1 MRSTA
6 RAWPSGRATSQPSRA
21 PPKLIAIAPPPR
33 SSIKVEPGPL
43 FKLRTIRVVDALGV
57 EFPEADL
64 PQRIVGLK
72 AGDPAAAS
80 EIRAA
85 QTRIVDY
92 FRKQGRP
99 LAKIQSVAPIVDHAQ
114 DIMDVS
120 ISVAPGPIAPFG
132 EATIKG
138 PQTFDPAIVRSFL
151 YIHPGDPYS
160 PAAIADARN
169 SIREIPAVGGV
180 RITEGTTL
188 DAYGRLP
195 YQIDVEDRLPYAVGA
210 SLKYSTTNGPEGQV
224 YWEDRN
230 VFGGAERL
238 RLQADIFYAPP
249 WYISSQSLQHFSS
262 NDIGGRVSASFLK
275 PALGG
280 TTNDLLI
287 DALAE
292 KMSTSGA
299 GFVGYQAEDAD
310 VTASLRHRFN
320 QNFWVQAGL
329 EAQKG
334 DATDALGTVNYT
346 AGRRSCVRQF
356 RHDRQ
361 QARSDARGARSTP
374 PLWASATF
382 LGSSLDLVQVKA
394 GASAYYSID
403 ADSRYVLA
411 GRVAAGA
418 MGGPQL
424 DEIPANW
431 RFYAGG
437 GGSVRGYAYNELGPT
452 VGGAPLS
459 AGAACSTHRRNC
471 ASKSPTRSA
480 SSHFST
486 SETRSPRASRP
497 STSLC
502 SRRRVSACAIIHPSA
517 PFASTSLSP
526 RAARRHRAGRGL
538 CQHRAVLLMAQLFLR
553 LKVLALIALLAL
565 CASAHA
571 AEEDKGVLANLISRA
586 LSSPAMS
593 VSIGAVDGV
602 LSSDATISDIVLSD
616 RQGPWL
622 KVDKVRLVWNRL
634 ALFSRRLE
642 VDQLTIGRME
652 LLRRPLPSET
662 PPPDTGAQQPILP
675 ELPVKVLIKQFGVQE
690 LSLGEPVVGVAARL
704 NISGKATLGPPSE
717 GLDLTLTAQRLD
729 APGDFKTLLDLHSRD
744 RQADAHRKL
753 RPSPLAVFLPI
764 SPISPACRRSSSP
777 SMARAPW
784 TISPRSSTSTQA
796 RTCGRTGR

>member
-1 MRSTA
+1 LTGKRFVKQRDRPGIRLVVALAAGMIVMSDWTVAHAFDFFGLFGSDDTPPAVSRAAIPYSFTVQVAGDASGLKDSVKDASSLYSLRKDAPPDGEALARRAQSDFAPVIDALWGAGYYNATVTIAIDGASLAIGSSDIAAFA
-6 RAWPSGRATSQPSRA
+6 RAAESYRNRSAA
-21 PPKLIAIAPPPR
+21 PVV
-33 SSIKVEPGPL
+33 IKIDPGPL
-43 FKLRTIRVVDALGV
+43 FKLRTVRVLDALGV
-57 EFPEADL
+57 EFPEAEL

-72 AGDPAAAS
+72 PGDPAAAS
-80 EIRAA
+80 AIRAA
-85 QTRIVDY
+85 QTRIIDY

-99 LAKIQSVAPIVDHAQ
+99 LAKIQSIAPVVDHAQ

-132 EATIKG
+132 EATIRG

-180 RITEGTTL
+180 RITEGKTL

-195 YQIDVEDRLPYAVGA
+195 YQIDVDDRLPYAFGA

-238 RLQADIFYAPP
+238 RLQADVFYAPP

-287 DALAE
+287 NALAE
-292 KMSTSGA
+292 KVSTSGA

-334 DATDALGTVNYT
+334 DATDALGTVNYQLIGVPVSANYDT
-346 AGRRSCVRQF
+346 TDSKL
-356 RHDRQ
+356 DPT
-361 QARSDARGARSTP
+361 RGIR
-374 PLWASATF
+374 LNASAVGFGAF
-382 LGSSLDLVQVKA
+382 LGSSLDMVQMKA

-411 GRVAAGA
+411 GRVAAGG

-424 DEIPANW
+424 DAIPANW

-452 VGGAPLS
+452 VWWGAVVGGRSVFDASAELRVKVTDTIGVVPFFDIGNAFTSSFPTFDEPLFAA
-459 AGAACSTHRRNC
+459 AGLGLRYY
-471 ASKSPTRSA
+471 
-480 SSHFST
+480 T
-486 SETRSPRASRP
+486 SVGPIRLDVAFPLER
-497 STSLC
+497 
-502 SRRRVSACAIIHPSA
+502 
-517 PFASTSLSP
+517 
-526 RAARRHRAGRGL
+526 RAGTGPV
-538 CQHRAVLLMAQLFLR
+538 AVY
-553 LKVLALIALLAL
+553 
-565 CASAHA
+565 
-571 AEEDKGVLANLISRA
+571 
-586 LSSPAMS
+586 
-593 VSIGAVDGV
+593 VSIGQ
-602 LSSDATISDIVLSD
+602 S
-616 RQGPWL
+616 
-622 KVDKVRLVWNRL
+622 
-634 ALFSRRLE
+634 F
-642 VDQLTIGRME
+642 
-652 LLRRPLPSET
+652 
-662 PPPDTGAQQPILP
+662 
-675 ELPVKVLIKQFGVQE
+675 
-690 LSLGEPVVGVAARL
+690 
-704 NISGKATLGPPSE
+704 
-717 GLDLTLTAQRLD
+717 
-729 APGDFKTLLDLHSRD
+729 
-744 RQADAHRKL
+744 
-753 RPSPLAVFLPI
+753 
-764 SPISPACRRSSSP
+764 
-777 SMARAPW
+777 
-784 TISPRSSTSTQA
+784 
-796 RTCGRTGR
+796 